1 MEKDSLSF
9 FGTSLK
15 AEDCSKS
22 AKLYS
27 ELFGGEVQ
35 VSSPA
40 HAELLFYENQRVIFS
55 KETEECPV
63 TPGTLVWKIVKQKVP
78 AFETRLLG
86 SGFQKESETGKYSS
100 YLDPWKNRIWLYYFD
115 QPG

>member
-35 VSSPA
+35 VSSPG
-40 HAELLFYENQRVIFS
+40 HAEILFSENQRVIFS

-63 TPGTLVWKIVKQKVP
+63 TPGTLVWKIVKTQVIF
-78 AFETRLLG
+78 FEIKLLS
-86 SGFQKESETGKYSS
+86 SGFQKESETTKYSS
-100 YLDPWKNRIWLYYFD
+100 YLDPWQNRLWLYW
-115 QPG
+115 

>member
-35 VSSPA
+35 VSSPG
-40 HAELLFYENQRVIFS
+40 HAELLFSENQRVIFS

-63 TPGTLVWKIVKQKVP
+63 TPGTLVWKIRKEKAQ
-78 AFETRLLG
+78 AFEIRLLG
-86 SGFQKESETGKYSS
+86 SGFQKESTSEKYSS
-100 YLDPWKNRIWLYYFD
+100 YLDPWENRLWLYY
-115 QPG
+115 